1 MCLGLRRG
9 CEEDDVQVG
18 ESKVGVRRGVNN
30 KAVWSLEGDLA
41 SEGGVCQGAVQRR
54 VNLGS
59 STILFSG

>member
-1 MCLGLRRG
+1 M
-9 CEEDDVQVG
+9 QVG